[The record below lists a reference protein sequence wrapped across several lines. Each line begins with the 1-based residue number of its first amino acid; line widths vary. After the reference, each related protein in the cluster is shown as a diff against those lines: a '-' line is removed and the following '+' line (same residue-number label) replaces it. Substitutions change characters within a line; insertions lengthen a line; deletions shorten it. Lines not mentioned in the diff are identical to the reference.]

1 MIAFARSP
9 ALEPAI
15 ELATGDRA
23 GWAASSTRR
32 DWIRSVGLS
41 TGLGPGRASS
51 TGTIVGSTIVHIVRS
66 RASVTMPAGDWA
78 EAGLDR
84 GSGRLALA
92 EDRIAALVCVGFVVA
107 GHVPR
112 TVAAVRGR
120 LTAWRCCP
128 ASVWELTRARRTPA
142 RRQGGGA
149 LRLLCLGRSRYG
161 QARRVLG
168 SPWRT
173 RVISAWVMLG
183 CVCCGPAEARSA
195 VRVAARSG
203 LGRAV
208 APIRPRPRGRFH
220 GSFGQR
226 RGRGR

>member
-1 MIAFARSP
+1 MSAPARCRSGAWRLPASGEERVDRRPVLQSP
-9 ALEPAI
+9 PFRTAQASFGPH
-15 ELATGDRA
+15 GC
-23 GWAASSTRR
+23 GWR
-32 DWIRSVGLS
+32 
-41 TGLGPGRASS
+41 
-51 TGTIVGSTIVHIVRS
+51 IVRS
-66 RASVTMPAGDWA
+66 RGVGNDAGGA
-78 EAGLDR
+78 MGQERGSTR

-92 EDRIAALVCVGFVVA
+92 EDRIAALLWVGLVVA
-107 GHVPR
+107 GHVPC

-128 ASVWELTRARRTPA
+128 ASIWELTRARLDACSTAGRWRPA
-142 RRQGGGA
+142 VCCAWADRDT
-149 LRLLCLGRSRYG
+149 
-161 QARRVLG
+161 ARHAGCCG

-183 CVCCGPAEARSA
+183 CVWRGPVEARSA